1 MNATEKPGWLKHPAT
16 PYVAPFL
23 MYMVFLATEGRV
35 ASVHVVYP
43 LKTLA
48 VAAALVCSW
57 RGVREALLSRAGL
70 AFGALVGVLAL
81 GVWIAPEVLR
91 WAKTDFTVGNF
102 NPTWFESPR
111 REVLTA
117 FRVAGAVL
125 VVPVMEELFWR
136 GWLIRWLVN
145 EDFRSV
151 PVGTFTWKSFAI
163 TVLLFGSVHGG
174 LWHVGM
180 VTGAL
185 YNWLLYRTRSL
196 RACILAHAVTN
207 LLLAMYVLATGKWGY
222 W

>member
-1 MNATEKPGWLKHPAT
+1 MEKTSRRSHPAA

-23 MYMVFLATEGRV
+23 IYMVFLAAEGRV
-35 ASVHVVYP
+35 AAVHVIYP

-48 VAAALVCSW
+48 VAAALVWAW
-57 RGVREALLSRAGL
+57 RGVREALQTRAGQ

-81 GVWIAPEVLR
+81 GVWIAPEALG
-91 WAKTDFTVGNF
+91 WTKTDFTTGNF
-102 NPTWFESPR
+102 NPTWFESPH

-117 FRVAGAVL
+117 VRVAGAVL

-151 PVGTFTWKSFAI
+151 PVGTFTWRSFAI
-163 TVLLFGSVHGG
+163 TVVFFGLEHGS

-180 VTGAL
+180 ITGAL
-185 YNWLLYRTRSL
+185 YNGLLYRTRSL
-196 RACILAHAVTN
+196 RACMIAHAVTN
-207 LLLAMYVLATGKWGY
+207 LLLAAYVLATGRWGY